1 VELTFILLPS
11 GINPALVGIKDLICD
26 AWEAPADHV
35 LVRTATAKPPMKR
48 GLWSNNRDVGTTGGP
63 RKRIE
68 EQSDADV
75 LASLWPD
82 WKYAPVVAVPQLF
95 IEVYLPHLRLAEVKL
110 FLYFC
115 SHIPVPSPSTTP
127 ASISVTVKEMAASVG
142 LSRDMAMKA
151 LQVLEREKLIVCDR
165 PRGRSANQYR
175 ICWAT
180 FRWRPPR

>member
-1 VELTFILLPS
+1 
-11 GINPALVGIKDLICD
+11 
-26 AWEAPADHV
+26 
-35 LVRTATAKPPMKR
+35 
-48 GLWSNNRDVGTTGGP
+48 VGTTRGR
-63 RKRIE
+63 RKRVE
-68 EQSDADV
+68 EQSNVDV

-95 IEVYLPHLRLAEVKL
+95 IEVYLPRLRLAEVKL

-115 SHIPVPSPSTTP
+115 NHIPVPSPSTTP

-151 LQVLEREKLIVCDR
+151 LRVLETEKLIICDR

-175 ICWAT
+175 ICWGT

>member
-48 GLWSNNRDVGTTGGP
+48 GLWSNNRVVGTSG
-63 RKRIE
+63 RRRDQIV

>member
-1 VELTFILLPS
+1 
-11 GINPALVGIKDLICD
+11 
-26 AWEAPADHV
+26 
-35 LVRTATAKPPMKR
+35 M
-48 GLWSNNRDVGTTGGP
+48 GTTRGR
-63 RKRIE
+63 RKRVE
-68 EQSDADV
+68 EQSNVDV

-95 IEVYLPHLRLAEVKL
+95 IEVYLPRLRLAEVKL

-115 SHIPVPSPSTTP
+115 NHIPVPSPSTTP

-151 LQVLEREKLIVCDR
+151 LRVLEHNKLIICDR

-175 ICWAT
+175 ICWGT
-180 FRWRPPR
+180 FGVRPSR

>member
-1 VELTFILLPS
+1 
-11 GINPALVGIKDLICD
+11 
-26 AWEAPADHV
+26 
-35 LVRTATAKPPMKR
+35 
-48 GLWSNNRDVGTTGGP
+48 
-63 RKRIE
+63 
-68 EQSDADV
+68 
-75 LASLWPD
+75 
-82 WKYAPVVAVPQLF
+82 
-95 IEVYLPHLRLAEVKL
+95 
-110 FLYFC
+110 
-115 SHIPVPSPSTTP
+115 VPSPSTTP